1 MLWIFDVA
9 IEESIVVH
17 RKSGKTRTETSRT
30 DFRMG
35 GPYDDGG
42 DFAAWGHAVDGNGV
56 ITTGGAGTFNFVQY
70 DSGRDPL
77 FLPLE
82 NGSPTF
88 ELRITL
94 APLP

>member
-17 RKSGKTRTETSRT
+17 PKSGKIRT
-30 DFRMG
+30 DFRMA
-35 GPYDDGG
+35 GPYVGD
-42 DFAAWGHAVDGNGV
+42 DFAAWGHALDENGV
-56 ITTGGAGTFNFVQY
+56 ITTGGTGTFSFAQFE
-70 DSGRDPL
+70 SGRDPL

-88 ELRITL
+88 ELQITL
-94 APLP
+94 IPQP